1 MTASTVTP
9 REARAVWISMAH
21 QLRFPWHPAP
31 VGRFSR
37 ARATTSVPRMATA
50 AVRIPQQSIALPIKG
65 LAKGPQIFIHE
76 GARQQLERRL
86 ELAFGGPVQLGVT
99 DNLRRMVTQTR
110 TRGRLRVRLH
120 MMFLGAEERVKSAL
134 VAYVVH
140 GDRDGSQVVGE
151 FIEQNLHRI
160 RASRKAP
167 GKLRARGQV
176 HDLEALLHDVNQR
189 YFAGTV
195 SDVLITWGRQTKPR
209 VGQRTSIKLGS
220 YSATERLIRVHPVLD
235 QRWVPRYFVQ
245 YIVYH
250 ELLHHLVPEARVGGR
265 VLFHPPEFQRR
276 ERDFQQLSR
285 ALAWEQKHIDRLLR
299 AG

>member
-1 MTASTVTP
+1 
-9 REARAVWISMAH
+9 
-21 QLRFPWHPAP
+21 
-31 VGRFSR
+31 
-37 ARATTSVPRMATA
+37 MATA
-50 AVRIPQQSIALPIKG
+50 AVRIPQQSIQLPIKG

-76 GARQQLERRL
+76 GARQALERRF
-86 ELAFGGPVQLGVT
+86 ETAFGGPVQLGVT

-110 TRGRLRVRLH
+110 SRGRLRVRLH

-134 VAYVVH
+134 VAYVVQA
-140 GDRDGSQVVGE
+140 DREGSQIVGE

-167 GKLRARGQV
+167 GKLRTIGQV
-176 HDLEALLHDVNQR
+176 HDLEAILHDVNQR

-195 SDVLITWGRQTKPR
+195 GDVLITWGRNTKPR
-209 VGQRTSIKLGS
+209 GSKRSSIKLGS
-220 YSATERLIRVHPVLD
+220 YSATERLIRIHPVLD

-265 VLFHPPEFQRR
+265 TLFHPPEFQRR
-276 ERDFQQLSR
+276 ERDFLKLSR
-285 ALAWEQKHIDRLLR
+285 ALTWEQKHIDRLLK

>member
-1 MTASTVTP
+1 
-9 REARAVWISMAH
+9 
-21 QLRFPWHPAP
+21 
-31 VGRFSR
+31 
-37 ARATTSVPRMATA
+37 MATA
-50 AVRIPQQSIALPIKG
+50 AVRIPQQSILHPIKG

-76 GARQQLERRL
+76 GARQALERRL

-110 TRGRLRVRLH
+110 SRSRLRVRLH

-140 GDRDGSQVVGE
+140 GDREGSQVVGE

-167 GKLRARGQV
+167 GKLRAIGQV
-176 HDLEALLHDVNQR
+176 HDLEAILHDVNQR

-195 SDVLITWGRQTKPR
+195 SDVLITWGRRTKPR
-209 VGQRTSIKLGS
+209 VGMRTSIKLGS

-250 ELLHHLVPEARVGGR
+250 ELLHHLVPEARVAGR
-265 VLFHPPEFQRR
+265 TLLHPPEFQRR

-285 ALAWEQKHIDRLLR
+285 ALTWEQKHIDRLLR
-299 AG
+299 AR

>member
-1 MTASTVTP
+1 
-9 REARAVWISMAH
+9 MAP
-21 QLRFPWHPAP
+21 QLHFPWHAPP

-37 ARATTSVPRMATA
+37 VRAAVAPRMATA
-50 AVRIPQQSIALPIKG
+50 AVRIPQQSIQLPIKG

-76 GARQQLERRL
+76 GARQALERRL

-99 DNLRRMVTQTR
+99 DNRRRMITQTR
-110 TRGRLRVRLH
+110 SRGRLRVRLH
-120 MMFLGAEERVKSAL
+120 MMFLGAEERVKTAL
-134 VAYVVH
+134 VAYIVQ
-140 GDRDGSQVVGE
+140 GDREGSQVVGE

-167 GKLRARGQV
+167 GQLRGVGQA
-176 HDLEALLHDVNQR
+176 HDLDAILHGVNQR

-195 SDVLITWGRQTKPR
+195 SDVLITWGRKTAPR
-209 VGQRTSIKLGS
+209 AGKRTSIKLGS
-220 YSATERLIRVHPVLD
+220 YSESERLIRIHPVLD

-250 ELLHHLVPEARVGGR
+250 ELLHHLVPEARVSGR
-265 VLFHPPEFQRR
+265 TLLHPPEFLRR
-276 ERDFQQLSR
+276 ERDFQQFTR

-299 AG
+299 AR

>member
-1 MTASTVTP
+1 MTP
-9 REARAVWISMAH
+9 
-21 QLRFPWHPAP
+21 QLRFPWHAP
-31 VGRFSR
+31 PIGRFSR
-37 ARATTSVPRMATA
+37 ARATVAAPRMATA
-50 AVRIPQQSIALPIKG
+50 AVRIPQQSIELPIKG

-76 GARQQLERRL
+76 GARQALERRL
-86 ELAFGGPVQLGVT
+86 ELSFGGPVQLGVT
-99 DNLRRMVTQTR
+99 DNRRRMVTQTKS
-110 TRGRLRVRLH
+110 RGRLRVRLH

-140 GDRDGSQVVGE
+140 GDRDGSQIVGE
-151 FIEQNLHRI
+151 FIDQNLHRI

-167 GKLRARGQV
+167 GQLRAIGQV
-176 HDLEALLHDVNQR
+176 HDLDAILHDVNQR

-195 SDVLITWGRQTKPR
+195 GDVLITWGRKTRPR
-209 VGQRTSIKLGS
+209 DSKRTSIKLGS
-220 YSATERLIRVHPVLD
+220 YSATERLIRIHPVLD

-250 ELLHHLVPEARVGGR
+250 ELLHHLVPEARVSGR

-276 ERDFQQLSR
+276 ERAFQKLSR

-299 AG
+299 AR

>member
-1 MTASTVTP
+1 MSP
-9 REARAVWISMAH
+9 
-21 QLRFPWHPAP
+21 QLQFPWHPTP

-37 ARATTSVPRMATA
+37 ARAAGSAPRMAAA
-50 AVRIPQQSIALPIKG
+50 AVRIPQQAIALPIKG

-76 GARQQLERRL
+76 GARQALERRF

-99 DNLRRMVTQTR
+99 DNRRRMVTQTR

-140 GDRDGSQVVGE
+140 ADRDASQVVGD

-167 GKLRARGQV
+167 GKLCSAGQV
-176 HDLEALLHDVNQR
+176 HDLEALLHGVNQR

-195 SDVLITWGRQTKPR
+195 SDVLITWGRKTKPR
-209 VGQRTSIKLGS
+209 GAGQRTSIKLGS
-220 YSATERLIRVHPVLD
+220 YSATERLIRIHPVLD

-250 ELLHHLVPEARVGGR
+250 ELLHHLVPEARVAGR
-265 VLFHPPEFQRR
+265 VLLHPPEFQRR
-276 ERDFQQLSR
+276 ERDFQQFSR
-285 ALAWEQKHIDRLLR
+285 ALTWEQKHIDRLLR

>member
-1 MTASTVTP
+1 
-9 REARAVWISMAH
+9 MAP
-21 QLRFPWHPAP
+21 QLRFPWHAPP

-37 ARATTSVPRMATA
+37 ARANVVAPRMATA
-50 AVRIPQQSIALPIKG
+50 AVRIPPQSIQLPIKG

-76 GARQQLERRL
+76 GARQALERRL

-99 DNLRRMVTQTR
+99 DNRRRMVTQTKS
-110 TRGRLRVRLH
+110 RGRLRVRLH

-140 GDRDGSQVVGE
+140 GDRDASQVVGE
-151 FIEQNLHRI
+151 FIDQNLHSI

-167 GKLRARGQV
+167 GPLRSMGQV
-176 HDLEALLHDVNQR
+176 HDLEAISHEVNQR

-195 SDVLITWGRQTKPR
+195 SDVLITWGRKTRPHDGSK
-209 VGQRTSIKLGS
+209 RTSIKLGS
-220 YSATERLIRVHPVLD
+220 YSATERLIRIHPVLD
-235 QRWVPRYFVQ
+235 QRWVPRYFVE

-250 ELLHHLVPEARVGGR
+250 ELLHHLVPEARVSGR
-265 VLFHPPEFQRR
+265 VLLHPPEFQRR
-276 ERDFQQLSR
+276 ERAFQKLSR

-299 AG
+299 AR

>member
-1 MTASTVTP
+1 
-9 REARAVWISMAH
+9 
-21 QLRFPWHPAP
+21 
-31 VGRFSR
+31 
-37 ARATTSVPRMATA
+37 MATA
-50 AVRIPQQSIALPIKG
+50 AVRIPQQAIALPIKG

-76 GARQQLERRL
+76 GARQALERRL

-110 TRGRLRVRLH
+110 SRGRLRVRLH

-134 VAYVVH
+134 VAYVVQ
-140 GDRDGSQVVGE
+140 GDREGSQVVGE

-167 GKLRARGQV
+167 GKLRAAGQV

-195 SDVLITWGRQTKPR
+195 SDVLITWGRKTKPR

-250 ELLHHLVPEARVGGR
+250 ELLHHLVPEARVAGR
-265 VLFHPPEFQRR
+265 VLLHPPEFQRR

>member
-1 MTASTVTP
+1 
-9 REARAVWISMAH
+9 MAP
-21 QLRFPWHPAP
+21 QLRFPWHAPP

-37 ARATTSVPRMATA
+37 ARATAVAPRMATA
-50 AVRIPQQSIALPIKG
+50 AVRIPPQSIQLPIKG

-76 GARQQLERRL
+76 GARQALERRL

-99 DNLRRMVTQTR
+99 DNRRRMVTQTKS
-110 TRGRLRVRLH
+110 RGRLRVRLH

-140 GDRDGSQVVGE
+140 GDRDASQVVGE
-151 FIEQNLHRI
+151 FIDQNLHSI

-167 GKLRARGQV
+167 GQLRSIGQV
-176 HDLEALLHDVNQR
+176 HDLDAISHDVNQR

-195 SDVLITWGRQTKPR
+195 SDVLITWGRKTQPHDGSK
-209 VGQRTSIKLGS
+209 RTSIKLGS
-220 YSATERLIRVHPVLD
+220 YSACERLIRIHPVLD
-235 QRWVPRYFVQ
+235 QRWVPRYFVE

-250 ELLHHLVPEARVGGR
+250 ELLHHLVPEARVSGR
-265 VLFHPPEFQRR
+265 VLLHPPEFQRR
-276 ERDFQQLSR
+276 ERAFQKLPR

-299 AG
+299 AR

>member
-1 MTASTVTP
+1 MSL
-9 REARAVWISMAH
+9 
-21 QLRFPWHPAP
+21 QLRFPWHSPP
-31 VGRFSR
+31 VGRFGR
-37 ARATTSVPRMATA
+37 ARATASIPRMSTA
-50 AVRIPQQSIALPIKG
+50 AVRIPHAIEPPIKG

-76 GARQQLERRL
+76 GARQALERRL

-99 DNLRRMVTQTR
+99 DNRRRMVTQTR

-120 MMFLGAEERVKSAL
+120 MMFLGASERVKSAL

-140 GDRDGSQVVGE
+140 GDREGSQVVGE

-167 GKLRARGQV
+167 GPLRTAGQV
-176 HDLEALLHDVNQR
+176 HDLDAILHDVNQR

-195 SDVLITWGRQTKPR
+195 SDVLITWGRNTRPR
-209 VGQRTSIKLGS
+209 AALKRTSIKLGS
-220 YSATERLIRVHPVLD
+220 YSTTERLIRIHPVLD

-250 ELLHHLVPEARVGGR
+250 ELLHHLVPEARVAGR
-265 VLFHPPEFQRR
+265 TLLHPPEFQRR
-276 ERDFQQLSR
+276 EREFQQLSR

-299 AG
+299 AR

>member
-1 MTASTVTP
+1 MS
-9 REARAVWISMAH
+9 S
-21 QLRFPWHPAP
+21 QLQFPWHATSILGSRM

-37 ARATTSVPRMATA
+37 ARASGTAPRMATA
-50 AVRIPQQSIALPIKG
+50 AVRIPQQSISLPIKG

-76 GARQQLERRL
+76 GARQALERRL
-86 ELAFGGPVQLGVT
+86 QLAFGGPVQLGVT
-99 DNLRRMVTQTR
+99 DNLRRMVTQTKSL
-110 TRGRLRVRLH
+110 GQLRVRLH
-120 MMFLGAEERVKSAL
+120 MMFLGADERVKSAL

-140 GDRDGSQVVGE
+140 DDREASQVVGA

-167 GKLRARGQV
+167 GKLRAAGQV
-176 HDLEALLHDVNQR
+176 HDLEAILHDVNQR
-189 YFAGTV
+189 YFAGTAG
-195 SDVLITWGRQTKPR
+195 DVLITWGRKTKPR
-209 VGQRTSIKLGS
+209 VEQPRTSIKLGS

-250 ELLHHLVPEARVGGR
+250 ELLHHLVPEARVGRR
-265 VLFHPPEFQRR
+265 VLIHPPEFQRR
-276 ERDFQQLSR
+276 ERDFPQLSR

-299 AG
+299 AS